1 MWYNERKDKSRNTT
15 IPKFQLCCGGG
26 KVQLPLLD
34 PPPQLL
40 QDLLD
45 GNQSPGSKNYQANIR
60 TYNAMFSFTSPGM
73 KMDNDINNGRGPPIL
88 RMQGQACHRIG
99 SMLPLP
105 GESPKYAQ
113 LYIFDT
119 ENEIS
124 NRMKTYRYN
133 INMFIINFLKF
144 QLMDKISYCLTGLN
158 FCGYIDQTKT
168 LMKIL

>member
-1 MWYNERKDKSRNTT
+1 
-15 IPKFQLCCGGG
+15 
-26 KVQLPLLD
+26 
-34 PPPQLL
+34 
-40 QDLLD
+40 
-45 GNQSPGSKNYQANIR
+45 
-60 TYNAMFSFTSPGM
+60 M

-88 RMQGQACHRIG
+88 KRQGQTCHIFG

-133 INMFIINFLKF
+133 IHMFITNF
-144 QLMDKISYCLTGLN
+144 
-158 FCGYIDQTKT
+158 
-168 LMKIL
+168 